1 VNDGL
6 GIEDDPRVAALI
18 APTLAPLFWRP
29 SRLGV
34 LSAWY
39 GHVPFAHWLVSVQ
52 RPASIVELGA
62 HNGVSYSAFC
72 EAVLREQIDATCLA
86 IDTWQGDEH
95 AGFYGD
101 EVLADLR
108 LFHDARYGGFSTLL
122 RATFDGALDKVA
134 DGSVDL
140 LHIDGR
146 HKFDDVSH
154 DFSTWQRKLS
164 PRAVVLFHDTNVRE
178 HDFGVWRLWASLR
191 QQFPS
196 FEFLHGHGLG
206 VLAVGEKIGG
216 AAAALCRL
224 RDGRDINAV
233 RERFALLGERWI
245 AARDLI
251 EQTRLAETA
260 TTDMKATRAWADKA
274 QAEVNRLF
282 PLHGAL
288 TQTVRE
294 SRLALAT
301 MRHDLA
307 ARERDLAALEATR
320 EQMLSE
326 RDSALQE
333 RDAMAARAES
343 IAARDAAL
351 TARMHAIEAHAVAIE
366 ASARAQ
372 IQALYAQRNQLLQS
386 ASWRLTAPLRA
397 VRGSGRITTDSSY
410 DLPEL
415 SHLPNMPAPPS
426 ALPPAGADID
436 AASENQAPRILF
448 VSGEENTPGN
458 AYRIENYVTAAQAL
472 GYNARWMPVH
482 PIGPGDLVDL
492 RIIFIWRVPYSNHVR
507 TFIEICRSQGT
518 LVIYDVDDLM
528 FRPELATVKIIDGIR
543 SRRFSELQT
552 QAFFTLIASA
562 LRDSDVVTCPTA
574 ELAHEARGLGR
585 PACVLPNGFDQQ
597 THDTARRARLDWA
610 QEADDRPRI
619 GYAAG
624 SRTHQRDFAAAA
636 PAIAQVLRE
645 IPQAVL
651 VLFRDP
657 SSGEGVVLV
666 NEFLELADLGAQIEW
681 RDMVP
686 MADLPREIA
695 RFTVNIAP
703 LEADNPFCEAKS
715 ELKYFEAAL
724 AGVPTIA
731 SPTGP
736 YRRAI
741 TDGVTGFLASSTE
754 EWHAALTRL
763 LGDPSL
769 RQQIALAAYHDALAH
784 YGPAAQRESFAL
796 MLAQA
801 QGGPEAAA
809 AFERLQYRATLPR
822 LKPPSVP
829 ETDVLWHT
837 GRANPA
843 EITVIIPVY
852 KYADYVGEALA
863 SVAAQTLKTID
874 LVVIDDASPDDS
886 SDIVTLW
893 LKQNAGRFNR
903 ATLLRHR
910 ANAGLGRARNSG
922 FAAAET
928 PFVLPLDADNR
939 LHSTACAHLL
949 AALTTS
955 RASFA
960 YPTIQ
965 EFGAKTG
972 IFGNQPYTVLALEKG
987 NYIDAMALVRKSAW
1001 AAAGGYEN
1009 TIWPGFEDY
1018 DFWCRLAERGHYG
1031 IAVPEILADYRVHAG
1046 SMLHTTTDVSE
1057 HKRELIDDMNRRH
1070 PWLDLR
1076 S

>member
-1 VNDGL
+1 MNDSL
-6 GIEDDPRVAALI
+6 GADDPLIAALT
-18 APTLAPLFWRP
+18 APVLAPLFWRP

-39 GHVPFAHWLVSVQ
+39 GHVPFAHWLVSME

-86 IDTWQGDEH
+86 IDTWQGDKH

-108 LFHDARYGGFSTLL
+108 RFHDERYGGFSTLL
-122 RATFDGALDKVA
+122 RSTFDDALDKVP

-146 HKFDDVSH
+146 HLFDDVSH
-154 DFSTWQRKLS
+154 DFTTWRRKLS

-178 HDFGVWRLWASLR
+178 HDFGVWRLWAALR

-206 VLAVGEKIGG
+206 VLAIGEKAGG
-216 AAAALCRL
+216 AVAALCRL
-224 RDGRDINAV
+224 RDGRDVNAV

-251 EQTRLAETA
+251 QQTHRADAAEA
-260 TTDMKATRAWADKA
+260 DMNATRAWADKA

-288 TQTVRE
+288 SQTLRE

-307 ARERDLAALEATR
+307 AREREVAALESVQHDR
-320 EQMLSE
+320 ET
-326 RDSALQE
+326 ALRE
-333 RDAMAARAES
+333 RDAMAAQAAA

-351 TARMHAIEAHAVAIE
+351 TARVHALESHAAAVE

-372 IQALYAQRNQLLQS
+372 IEALHAQRNQLLQS

-397 VRGSGRITTDSSY
+397 VRGSGRIPADSSY
-410 DLPEL
+410 NLPQLSTLPEL
-415 SHLPNMPAPPS
+415 PAAPDATPPGESDADS
-426 ALPPAGADID
+426 AG
-436 AASENQAPRILF
+436 ETRQQNILF

-458 AYRIENYVTAAQAL
+458 VYRIENFVKAAQAL

-482 PIGPGDLVDL
+482 PIGPADLVDL
-492 RIIFIWRVPYSNHVR
+492 SIIFIWRVPYSNHVR

-552 QAFFTLIASA
+552 QAFFQLIASA
-562 LRDSDVVTCPTA
+562 LKDCDVVTCPTE

-585 PACVLPNGFDQQ
+585 PACVVPNGFDWP
-597 THDTARRARLDWA
+597 THDTARRARLEWA

-645 IPQAVL
+645 NPHAAL
-651 VLFRDP
+651 VVFRDP
-657 SSGEGVVLV
+657 SSGEGVVLL
-666 NEFLELADLGAQIEW
+666 NEFPELADLGAQVEW
-681 RDMVP
+681 RDMVSL
-686 MADLPREIA
+686 ADLPKEMA

-741 TDGVTGFLASSTE
+741 TDGVTGCLASSTA

-763 LGDPSL
+763 LGDPAL
-769 RQQIALAAYHDALAH
+769 RKQIALAAYHDALAH
-784 YGPAAQRESFAL
+784 YGPDAQRESFAL

-801 QGGPEAAA
+801 QGGPQGAA
-809 AFERLQYRATLPR
+809 AFERLQYRAKLPR
-822 LKPPSVP
+822 LRPPSVP
-829 ETDVLWHT
+829 DSDVLWHT
-837 GRANPA
+837 GQADA
-843 EITVIIPVY
+843 ADVTIIIPVY

-863 SVAAQTLKTID
+863 SVAAQTLPTID
-874 LVVIDDASPDDS
+874 LVVVDDASPDDS

-910 ANAGLGRARNSG
+910 ANAGLGLARNSG
-922 FAAAET
+922 FALAET
-928 PFVLPLDADNR
+928 PYVLPLDADNR
-939 LHSTACAHLL
+939 LHPTACTQLRAAL
-949 AALTTS
+949 AAS
-955 RASFA
+955 RAAFA
-960 YPTIQ
+960 YPVIQ
-965 EFGAKTG
+965 EFGAKNG
-972 IFGNQPYTVLALEKG
+972 IFGKQPYTVLALAKG

-1018 DFWCRLAERGHYG
+1018 DFWCRLAERGQYG
-1031 IAVPEILADYRVHAG
+1031 ISVPETLADYRVHAS

-1057 HKRELIDDMNRRH
+1057 HKRELIEDMNLRH

-1076 S
+1076 A

>member
-1 VNDGL
+1 MNDSSGL
-6 GIEDDPRVAALI
+6 DDPRIAALTD
-18 APTLAPLFWRP
+18 PSLGPMFWRP

-34 LSAWY
+34 DSAWY
-39 GHVPFAHWLVSVQ
+39 GHVPFAHWLVSAL

-62 HNGVSYSAFC
+62 HNGVSYAAFC
-72 EAVLREQIDATCLA
+72 EAVLREQLDARCLA
-86 IDTWQGDEH
+86 IDTWQGDKH

-101 EVLADLR
+101 DVLADLQR
-108 LFHDARYGGFSTLL
+108 FHDARYAGFSTLL
-122 RATFDGALDKVA
+122 RSTFDDAAGKVA

-146 HKFDDVSH
+146 HEYGDVSH
-154 DFSTWQRKLS
+154 DFATWRAKVS
-164 PRAVVLFHDTNVRE
+164 PRGVVLFHDTNVRTG
-178 HDFGVWRLWASLR
+178 DFGVWRLWDELR
-191 QQFPS
+191 GQYPS

-206 VLAVGEKIGG
+206 VLAVGGKVGG
-216 AAAALCRL
+216 AVATLCQL
-224 RDGRDINAV
+224 HDGRDVNAV

-251 EQTRLAETA
+251 DQTRFAEA
-260 TTDMKATRAWADKA
+260 AAADMAATRAWADKA

-288 TQTVRE
+288 SQSVRE

-307 ARERDLAALEATR
+307 ARERDLAALESTR
-320 EQMLSE
+320 DQVLHEHGAAQQD
-326 RDSALQE
+326 RND
-333 RDAMAARAES
+333 MAARLDAVL
-343 IAARDAAL
+343 ARDAAL
-351 TARMHAIEAHAVAIE
+351 TARLEKLEAHAAALE
-366 ASARAQ
+366 SSARAQ
-372 IQALYAQRNQLLQS
+372 IEALYAQRTRLLQS

-397 VRGSGRITTDSSY
+397 LRGSGRITADTRY
-410 DLPEL
+410 DLPQLER
-415 SHLPNMPAPPS
+415 LPDLPEPPLLIQH
-426 ALPPAGADID
+426 AD
-436 AASENQAPRILF
+436 AANDGGGAPDASQILF
-448 VSGEENTPGN
+448 VSGEEDTPGN
-458 AYRIENYVTAAQAL
+458 AYRIENFVKVAQAL
-472 GYNARWMPVH
+472 GYKARWMPVH
-482 PIGPGDLVDL
+482 PIGPADLVGL

-507 TFIEICRSQGT
+507 TFIDICRSQGT

-562 LRDSDVVTCPTA
+562 LKDCDVVTCPTE

-585 PACVLPNGFDQQ
+585 PACVLPNGFDWQ
-597 THDTARRARLDWA
+597 THDIARRARIEWA

-624 SRTHQRDFAAAA
+624 SRTHQRDFAVAA
-636 PAIAQVLRE
+636 PAVARVLRE

-651 VLFRDP
+651 VVFRDP
-657 SSGEGVVLV
+657 ASGEGVVLL
-666 NEFLELADLGAQIEW
+666 NEFPEFADLAAQIEW

-686 MADLPREIA
+686 LADLPKEMA

-731 SPTGP
+731 SGTGP

-741 TDGVTGFLASSTE
+741 NNGVTGLIASSTA
-754 EWHAALTRL
+754 EWHSALTML
-763 LGDPSL
+763 LADPAL
-769 RQQIALAAYHDALAH
+769 RVRMAQAAYHDALAYH
-784 YGPAAQRESFAL
+784 GPDAQADAFSM

-801 QGGPEAAA
+801 LGGADGAA
-809 AFERLQYRATLPR
+809 AFERARYRDSLLRVT
-822 LKPPSVP
+822 PPEVP
-829 ETDVLWHT
+829 DSDIVWRSGRGGEADV
-837 GRANPA
+837 
-843 EITVIIPVY
+843 TVIVPVY
-852 KYADYVGEALA
+852 NYADYLVEALA
-863 SVAAQTLKTID
+863 SVAAQTLQAID
-874 LVVIDDASPDDS
+874 LVIIDDASPDDS
-886 SDIVTLW
+886 GDMAILW
-893 LKQNAGRFNR
+893 LKEHGGRFNR
-903 ATLLRHR
+903 VTLLRHR

-928 PFVLPLDADNR
+928 RFVLPLDADNR
-939 LHSTACAHLL
+939 LHPNACAHLL
-949 AALTTS
+949 AALTSS
-955 RASFA
+955 RAAFA
-960 YPTIQ
+960 YPAIQ
-965 EFGAKTG
+965 EFGAKNG
-972 IFGNQPYTVLALEKG
+972 IFGNQPYTVLALAKG

-1009 TIWPGFEDY
+1009 TIWPGFEDF
-1018 DFWCRLAERGHYG
+1018 DFWCRLAERGQYG
-1031 IAVPEILADYRVHAG
+1031 LSVPEILADYRVHAS

-1057 HKRELIDDMNRRH
+1057 HKRELVDDMNRRH

-1076 S
+1076 A